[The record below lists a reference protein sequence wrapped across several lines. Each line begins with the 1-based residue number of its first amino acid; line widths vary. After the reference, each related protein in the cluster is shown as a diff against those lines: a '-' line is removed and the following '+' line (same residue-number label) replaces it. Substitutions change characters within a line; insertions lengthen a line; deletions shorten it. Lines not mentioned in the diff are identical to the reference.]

1 VYAVPRMTRPVHKL
15 APLLFGSGMCALV
28 YQIAWFR
35 EFRLIFGASTAATAA
50 VLAIFTGGLGLGGI
64 VLGARVDRHPRP
76 IRLYGQLELLIAAFA
91 ATTPGLLR
99 ITRWIYITFGGTTEL
114 GLLRGTGV
122 RLLLTAFVLAAPT
135 FLMGGTL
142 PAAARGIESD
152 DDIGRRSTGLLYGV
166 NTLGAVVGCSVSTFY
181 LLETFGTRMTLWI
194 ACGVNLAIGLV
205 AMWMGSKTRTEEA
218 LVRAELDEEHAA
230 ATGGAGEASRPA
242 AAFTLAAAG
251 LSGFAFFLMEL
262 VWYRML
268 GPILGGTVF
277 TFGLILAVALL
288 GIGVGGALYAALG
301 RQRPATL
308 TAFAATC
315 LLEALCL
322 AVPYALGDRV
332 AVLALLLRPL
342 GVFGFSGMLLGWTAV
357 TLLVVLPAAVVAGVQ
372 FPLLIALLGGG
383 RRHLGR
389 QIGLAYAVNTFG
401 AIVGSLSGGFGLLPM
416 LTAPGAWRAVVWLL
430 IALGVS
436 AILLSIIM
444 RERARHVL
452 PVAAGSAGALIMALA
467 EGPTA
472 VWRHSP
478 IGVGRVETEATSS
491 PAALRAWMNSERRS
505 IRWEADGVE
514 SSVALGNSEGWAF
527 VVNGKIDGSARG
539 DAATQVMGGLVGG
552 ILHPRPKSALVIG
565 LGTGST
571 AGWLGAVPD
580 IDRVDVVELEPVIRA
595 VAGACRSVNRD
606 VLQNP
611 KVHITIGDARE
622 VLLTSRRMYDIIFS
636 EPSNPYRAGVASLFT
651 REYYE
656 AIESRL
662 SEGGLFLQWL
672 QAYNVDGQAVR
683 TIYATLAST
692 FPVIDT
698 WELAANDLLL
708 IASRKPIPYD
718 AAKLRARIT
727 EEPYRSALAVAWR
740 AVDLEGVL
748 GHFVASSPFA
758 RHIAEVE
765 QGRLNLDDQTLIEFG
780 FARMSADNVA
790 LSGKDIRKL
799 ARQRSEHRP
808 RGFAGVVDWARAEE
822 QWASFLVAEEETD
835 DPPEFLG
842 QEPKARL
849 YAQAQ
854 FLAGD
859 PAKAVSFWFSQHVEP
874 RTPTEL
880 AALAESL
887 ASAGD
892 DRARTYI
899 EKLRAYQPTESDAIE
914 ARLLLRQGKPR
925 EATAAI
931 EAAFD
936 RHRRDVWPWVVVGK
950 HAIDTAE
957 EITRADASM
966 SERIYAA
973 LAQPFP
979 VYLYEDRRLGAML
992 RIAMHNKLE
1001 VPCSRTLELFEPYVP
1016 WQRDVL
1022 DWRAEC
1028 YIGAGHA
1035 KTRLALADLAELKA
1049 QAPAAFDVGLTTTPS
1064 AH

>member
-1 VYAVPRMTRPVHKL
+1 MTRSVRKL
-15 APLLFGSGMCALV
+15 LPLLFGSGMCALV

-35 EFRLIFGASTAATAA
+35 EFRMIFGASTAATAA
-50 VLAIFTGGLGLGGI
+50 VLAIFTGGLGAGGL

-99 ITRWIYITFGGTTEL
+99 IARWIYIALGGTTEL
-114 GLLRGTGV
+114 GLVRGTAL
-122 RLLLTAFVLAAPT
+122 RLALTALVLAAPT

-142 PAAARGIESD
+142 PAAARGVEAD
-152 DDIGRRSTGLLYGV
+152 DDLGRRSTGLLYGV
-166 NTLGAVVGCSVSTFY
+166 NTLGAVVGCAASTFY
-181 LLETFGTRMTLWI
+181 MLEIFGTRATLWI
-194 ACGVNLAIGLV
+194 ACALNVVIALA
-205 AMWMGSKTRTEEA
+205 ATWMGTKGPADAPLRSELQGGPDLLGERPTA
-218 LVRAELDEEHAA
+218 PGNRA
-230 ATGGAGEASRPA
+230 PVW
-242 AAFTLAAAG
+242 FTLAAAG

-288 GIGVGGALYAALG
+288 GIGIGGALYSAFAKG
-301 RQRPATL
+301 RRATL
-308 TAFAATC
+308 TAFASTC
-315 LLEALCL
+315 LLEALFL
-322 AVPYALGDRV
+322 AIPYALGDRV
-332 AVLALLLRPL
+332 AVLTLLLRPL

-357 TLLVVLPAAVVAGVQ
+357 TVLVVLPAAIAAGVQ

-383 RRHLGR
+383 REHVGRH
-389 QIGLAYAVNTFG
+389 IGLAYAVNTFG
-401 AIVGSLSGGFGLLPM
+401 AIVGSLSGGFGLIPM
-416 LTAPGAWRAVVWLL
+416 LTAPGCWRAVVWILMGL
-430 IALGVS
+430 GASALALSLSTQERERRALPALAGCLGV
-436 AILLSIIM
+436 LLM
-444 RERARHVL
+444 VRAL
-452 PVAAGSAGALIMALA
+452 
-467 EGPTA
+467 GPTA

-478 IGVGRVETEATSS
+478 IGVGRVEAESTSS
-491 PAALRAWMNSERRS
+491 AAALRGWMNNERRGV
-505 IRWEADGVE
+505 RWEADGVE
-514 SSVALGNSEGWAF
+514 SSVALSNSEGWAF
-527 VVNGKIDGSARG
+527 IVNGKIDGSARG

-552 ILHPRPKSALVIG
+552 ILHQSPKTALVIG

-571 AGWLGAVPD
+571 AGWLGSVPG

-622 VLLTSRRMYDIIFS
+622 VLLTSRRTYDIIFS
-636 EPSNPYRAGVASLFT
+636 EPSNPYRAGIASLFT

-656 AIESRL
+656 GIESRL
-662 SEGGLFLQWL
+662 APDGLFLQWL

-698 WELAANDLLL
+698 WELASNDLLL
-708 IASRKPIPYD
+708 VASRKPIVYD
-718 AAKLRARIT
+718 AAKLRARIA
-727 EEPYRSALAVAWR
+727 EEPYRTALAVAWR
-740 AVDLEGVL
+740 AVDLEAVL
-748 GHFVASSPFA
+748 GHFVASAPFA
-758 RHIAEVE
+758 RHVAEAE
-765 QGRLNLDDQTLIEFG
+765 QGRLNVDDRTLVEFG
-780 FARMSADNVA
+780 FARMSADNAA

-799 ARQRSEHRP
+799 ARHRSEHRP
-808 RGFAGVVDWARAEE
+808 PGLEGVVDWSRSEE
-822 QWASFLVAEEETD
+822 AWASFLVSEEETD
-835 DPPEFLG
+835 DPPDFLG

-849 YAQAQ
+849 YAQSQ

-859 PAKAVSFWFSQHVEP
+859 HAKAVAFWFSQRGEP

-892 DRARTYI
+892 ERARTYI
-899 EKLRAYQPTESDAIE
+899 AKLRVHQATEADAIE

-931 EAAFD
+931 EAAFE
-936 RHRRDVWPWVVVGK
+936 RHRRDAWPWGVIGR

-957 EITRADASM
+957 EITRADAGM
-966 SERIYAA
+966 ADRVYAA
-973 LAQPFP
+973 LAQPLP
-979 VYLYEDRRLGAML
+979 VYLYEDRRLNAML
-992 RIAMHNKLE
+992 KIAMHAKLE
-1001 VPCSRTLELFEPYVP
+1001 VPCARTLELFEPYVP

-1028 YIGAGHA
+1028 YVDAGHA
-1035 KTRLALADLAELKA
+1035 KTRPALADLAELKS
-1049 QAPAAFDVGLTTTPS
+1049 QTPAAFEAGL
-1064 AH
+1064 

>member
-1 VYAVPRMTRPVHKL
+1 MYAVPRMTRSVRTL
-15 APLLFGSGMCALV
+15 LPLLFGSGMCALI

-35 EFRLIFGASTAATAA
+35 EFRMIFGASTAATAA
-50 VLAIFTGGLGLGGI
+50 VLAIFTGGLGAGGL

-99 ITRWIYITFGGTTEL
+99 IARWVYIALGGTTEL
-114 GLLRGTGV
+114 GLVRGTAL
-122 RLLLTAFVLAAPT
+122 RLALTALVLAAPT

-142 PAAARGIESD
+142 PAAARGAEAD
-152 DDIGRRSTGLLYGV
+152 DDLGRRSTGLLYGV
-166 NTLGAVVGCSVSTFY
+166 NTLGAVAGCAGSTFY
-181 LLETFGTRMTLWI
+181 MLEIFGTRATLWI
-194 ACGVNLAIGLV
+194 ACALNLVLGLV
-205 AMWMGSKTRTEEA
+205 ATWIGTKAPAEA
-218 LVRAELDEEHAA
+218 TAQLEDDEAPDALSDRPTAA
-230 ATGGAGEASRPA
+230 GHRPPA
-242 AAFTLAAAG
+242 WFTLAAAG

-288 GIGVGGALYAALG
+288 GIGLGGALYSVFG
-301 RQRPATL
+301 KSRRATL
-308 TAFAATC
+308 TAFASTC
-315 LLEALCL
+315 LLEALFL
-322 AVPYALGDRV
+322 AIPYALGDRV
-332 AVLALLLRPL
+332 AVLTLLLRPL

-357 TLLVVLPAAVVAGVQ
+357 TVLVVLPAAIVAGVQ

-383 RRHLGR
+383 REHVGR

-401 AIVGSLSGGFGLLPM
+401 AIVGSLSGGFGLIPM
-416 LTAPGAWRAVVWLL
+416 LTAPGCWRAVVWIL
-430 IALGVS
+430 IGLGAT
-436 AILLSIIM
+436 AILLSLYT
-444 RERARHVL
+444 RERERRWLPLLAGGLGAVL
-452 PVAAGSAGALIMALA
+452 MVRAL
-467 EGPTA
+467 GPTA

-478 IGVGRVETEATSS
+478 IGVGRVEAESTSS
-491 PAALRAWMNSERRS
+491 AAALRGWMNNERRGV
-505 IRWEADGVE
+505 RWEADGVE
-514 SSVALGNSEGWAF
+514 SSVALSNSEGWAF
-527 VVNGKIDGSARG
+527 IVNGKIDGSARG

-552 ILHPRPKSALVIG
+552 ILHPSPKSALVIG

-571 AGWLGAVPD
+571 AGWLGSIPE
-580 IDRVDVVELEPVIRA
+580 IERVDVVELEPVIRA

-622 VLLTSRRMYDIIFS
+622 VLLTTRQTYDIIFS
-636 EPSNPYRAGVASLFT
+636 EPSNPYRAGIASLFT

-662 SEGGLFLQWL
+662 APDGLFLQWL

-708 IASRKPIPYD
+708 VASRKPVSYD
-718 AAKLRARIT
+718 AAKLRTRIA
-727 EEPYRSALAVAWR
+727 EEPYRSALAFAWR
-740 AVDLEGVL
+740 AIDLEAVL

-758 RHIAEVE
+758 RHVADAE
-765 QGRLNLDDQTLIEFG
+765 QDRLNVDDQALVEFG
-780 FARMSADNVA
+780 FARMSADNLA

-808 RGFAGVVDWARAEE
+808 RGLQGVVDWGRAEE
-822 QWASFLVAEEETD
+822 EWASFLIAEEETD
-835 DPPEFLG
+835 DPPDFLG

-859 PAKAVSFWFSQHVEP
+859 YAKAVAFWFSQHGDP
-874 RTPTEL
+874 RTPTEI

-887 ASAGD
+887 ANAGD
-892 DRARTYI
+892 ERARAYI
-899 EKLRAYQPTESDAIE
+899 EKLRGYQPTEADAVE

-931 EAAFD
+931 ESTFE
-936 RHRRDVWPWVVVGK
+936 RHRRDAWPWAVIGRR
-950 HAIDTAE
+950 AIDTAE
-957 EITRADASM
+957 EIARADPSM
-966 SERIYAA
+966 ADRVYAA
-973 LAQPFP
+973 LAQPLP
-979 VYLYEDRRLGAML
+979 VYLYEDKRLGAL
-992 RIAMHNKLE
+992 LKIAMHNKLE
-1001 VPCSRTLELFEPYVP
+1001 VPCARTLELFEPYVP
-1016 WQRDVL
+1016 WQREVL

-1028 YIGAGHA
+1028 YVGAGDA
-1035 KTRLALADLAELKA
+1035 KTRPALADLAELKS
-1049 QAPAAFDVGLTTTPS
+1049 QIPAAFEAGLTAPS
-1064 AH
+1064 VR